1 LLQVFTKPDILLIL
15 SDYCIFYTEL
25 GMPQG
30 MRTKS
35 LMMKSK
41 NYMLRAIAALLLISQ
56 LAACAKHY
64 HTDNRRPDRHH
75 YRNAGRSW

>member
-1 LLQVFTKPDILLIL
+1 
-15 SDYCIFYTEL
+15 
-25 GMPQG
+25 
-30 MRTKS
+30 